1 MELRICQFYIS
12 LRILLEVEK
21 KMHKADNKVFPCL
34 VEWYI
39 DNFHNWP
46 DAERSLTPFPIGS
59 NTMYYHKDDGT
70 VIKVS
75 KMPRCMPSND
85 SC

>member
-1 MELRICQFYIS
+1 MNLVFHIS
-12 LRILLEVEK
+12 EDGSEVTSTT
-21 KMHKADNKVFPCL
+21 NFVVLISCL

-75 KMPRCMPSND
+75 KMPRCIPSND